1 MPPSLASL
9 FCLGFVLW
17 LFRRNSATTPRLSKA
32 LWIPTIWVGIVAS
45 RPVGAWFAGDAAGS
59 NFESYLDGSA
69 LDRNVFLVL
78 MVAGVFALTR
88 RQIDWRF
95 FWSRNRW
102 LVCYYLFCCISVLWA
117 EYSFVAFKRWI
128 KEVGTLIMIL
138 VILTEAFP
146 VAAVRQ
152 VFLRCA
158 FVLIPASIL
167 VIKYYLGIGRAYN
180 EWTGAPMLSGVTTD
194 KNALGR
200 LCFVSALVLIW
211 TLLERPESKRWIQ
224 HLRRRMPEL
233 LIFLLGIWLLK
244 NADSSTSKGC
254 FAVGIIAF
262 GCVWSN
268 WPRRHP
274 GLAGAA
280 GVSFLLLS
288 SIFLSVPGCR
298 GVVAESLNRRADL
311 TDRTEI
317 WSGSLALGTNPL
329 IGAGYSSVW
338 LTEDGRNLKTKLQ
351 MAHSHNGYLET
362 YLNTGVIGLFLLLGI
377 IGTAGVN
384 AFRSVAR
391 GEEWGAIA
399 TALFFS
405 CVIYNYT
412 EVGFDNMSLVGFVIW
427 LLAVRVRLLTPNYS
441 DGELPDFEDAVAERS
456 GRPVSP

>member
-1 MPPSLASL
+1 MPPSLATL
-9 FCLGFVLW
+9 FCFGFVLW
-17 LFRRNSATTPRLSKA
+17 LFRRNSTTTPRLSKA

-45 RPVGAWFAGDAAGS
+45 RPVGAWLSSGTAGS

-69 LDRNVFLVL
+69 LDRNIFLL
-78 MVAGVFALTR
+78 LLVAGVFVLAR
-88 RQIDWRF
+88 RPVDWRF
-95 FWSRNRW
+95 FWSRNWW
-102 LVCYYLFCCISVLWA
+102 LVGYYLFCCLSILWA
-117 EYSFVAFKRWI
+117 EYPFVAFKRWI

-138 VILTEAFP
+138 VILTEGFP

-152 VFLRCA
+152 VFLRSA
-158 FVLIPASIL
+158 YLLIPASIL
-167 VIKYYLGIGRAYN
+167 VIKYYLEIGRAYN
-180 EWTGAPMLSGVTTD
+180 EWTGAPMLCGVTTD

-200 LCFVSALVLIW
+200 LSFVSALVLVW
-211 TLLERPESKRWIQ
+211 TLVQRSGSKRWIQ
-224 HLRRRMPEL
+224 HLCRRMPEL
-233 LIFLLGIWLLK
+233 FILLLSGWLLLK
-244 NADSSTSKGC
+244 ADSSTSKGC

-288 SIFLSVPGCR
+288 FVFLSVPGCR
-298 GVVAESLNRRADL
+298 SVVAENLNRRGDL

-317 WSGSLALGTNPL
+317 WAGALALETNPL

-338 LTEDGRNLKTKLQ
+338 LTNEGRNLKAKLQ

-362 YLNTGVIGLFLLLGI
+362 YLNTGVIGLFLLFGI
-377 IGTAGVN
+377 IGTAGMN

-391 GEEWGAIA
+391 GNEWGAIA

-441 DGELPDFEDAVAERS
+441 DGKLSDFEDAVEERY
-456 GRPVSP
+456 GRTVSP

>member
-1 MPPSLASL
+1 MPPSLATL
-9 FCLGFVLW
+9 LCLGFVLW
-17 LFRRNSATTPRLSKA
+17 LFWRSATTDSRLSKA

-45 RPVGAWFAGDAAGS
+45 RPVGAWFSGGASGS

-69 LDRNVFLVL
+69 LDRNVFLFL
-78 MVAGVFALTR
+78 MVAGVFALAR
-88 RQIDWRF
+88 RRVDWRF
-95 FWSRNRW
+95 FWSKNRW
-102 LVCYYLFCCISVLWA
+102 LVCYYLFCCLSVLWA
-117 EYSFVAFKRWI
+117 EYPFVAFKRWI
-128 KEVGTLIMIL
+128 KEVGTLIMVL
-138 VILTEAFP
+138 VVLTEGLP

-167 VIKYYLGIGRAYN
+167 VIKYYLEIGRAYN

-200 LCFVSALVLIW
+200 LCFVSTLVLIW
-211 TLLERPESKRWIQ
+211 TLFDRSDSQRWMK

-233 LIFLLGIWLLK
+233 LVLLLGGWLLLK
-244 NADSSTSKGC
+244 ADSSTSKAC
-254 FAVGIIAF
+254 FAVGVIAF
-262 GCVWSN
+262 GCARSN

-274 GLAGAA
+274 GLAGTA
-280 GVSFLLLS
+280 GVSLLVLSCVFLA
-288 SIFLSVPGCR
+288 VPGCR
-298 GVVAESLNRRADL
+298 SLVTESLNRRADL

-317 WSGSLALGTNPL
+317 WSGALGLGTNPL

-338 LTEDGRNLKTKLQ
+338 LTNEGRDLKAKLQ

-362 YLNTGVIGLFLLLGI
+362 YLNTGVIGLILLFGI

-391 GEEWGAIA
+391 GDEWGAIA
-399 TALFFS
+399 AALFFS

-412 EVGFDNMSLVGFVIW
+412 EVGFDNLSLVGFVIW
-427 LLAVRVRLLTPNYS
+427 LLAVRVSPALPSYW
-441 DGELPDFEDAVAERS
+441 DGESPDVEDAENCFERT
-456 GRPVSP
+456 VSP